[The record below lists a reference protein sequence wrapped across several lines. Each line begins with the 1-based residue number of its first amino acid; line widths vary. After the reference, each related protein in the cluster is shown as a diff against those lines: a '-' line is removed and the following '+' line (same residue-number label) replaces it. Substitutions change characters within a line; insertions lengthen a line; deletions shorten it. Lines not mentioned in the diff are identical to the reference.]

1 MNDAKRKELR
11 GEDITLIRAKQN
23 GIVQTEAV
31 VQDLI
36 KQSILRKGKTRVSC
50 GVPSA
55 SSPFPLDERSKFL
68 ATLYT

>member
-50 GVPSA
+50 GVP
-55 SSPFPLDERSKFL
+55 FPLDERSKFL